1 MERGLLSPAL
11 LNVVVDQDEPDRDE
25 LRTEALDVLLVED
38 NEDHADLAQRAL
50 TRDTDWTIERVD
62 TVEAARRTLD
72 DASFDL
78 VVLDYDLPDGDGLD
92 VLDFLRDARRSD
104 PVVFLTGQGS
114 EDVAMEAMQRGALD
128 YLVKGPGLLDRLQ
141 RRALEALQDWRAI
154 GTVLETGPEQTR
166 QRQTGTQTQGKVD
179 VDRGGLMEELEAIV
193 EGPVTGAIV
202 RTPDGQTVATGLPE
216 GTDAAA
222 IGEILS
228 GLHTDLSRLGR
239 FDGLTPRR
247 WATVVQTSEH
257 LLAVSVAPGPLLI
270 GLLLRPSTGSMIAL
284 RRAQEGARRIWEAA

>member
-1 MERGLLSPAL
+1 
-11 LNVVVDQDEPDRDE
+11 VDADEPDRDQI
-25 LRTEALDVLLVED
+25 RNEALSILVVED
-38 NEDHADLAQRAL
+38 NDDHAELATRAL
-50 TRDTDWTIERVD
+50 TSGTSWSVDRVS
-62 TVEAARRTLD
+62 TVGEAQRSLD
-72 DASFDL
+72 DAGFDL
-78 VVLDYDLPDGDGLD
+78 VVLDYELPDGDGLQL
-92 VLDFLRDARRSD
+92 LDFLRDARRSD
-104 PVVFLTGQGS
+104 PVIFLTGQGS

-128 YLVKGPGLLDRLQ
+128 YLVKGPGLIDRLQ
-141 RRALEALQDWRAI
+141 RRAVQALQDWRAI
-154 GTVLETGPEQTR
+154 GTVLEEGPTPAEEADQPR
-166 QRQTGTQTQGKVD
+166 PPAEGEVD
-179 VDRGGLMEELEAIV
+179 HGGLREELDAIV

-202 RTPDGQTVATGLPE
+202 RTPDGGTVATTLPE
-216 GTDAAA
+216 GGNEAE

-228 GLHTDLSRLGR
+228 NVHADLSRLGR

>member
-1 MERGLLSPAL
+1 
-11 LNVVVDQDEPDRDE
+11 VDEDEPDRDE
-25 LRTEALDVLLVED
+25 LRTESLEILLVED
-38 NEDHADLAQRAL
+38 DDDHADLAERAL
-50 TRDTDWTIERVD
+50 TRDTDWTVERVD
-62 TVEAARRTLD
+62 TVESARRRLD
-72 DASFDL
+72 DGSFDL

-92 VLDFLRDARRSD
+92 ILDFLRDARRSD

-154 GTVLETGPEQTR
+154 GTVLETGPTPS
-166 QRQTGTQTQGKVD
+166 QRSPSEGTGTRDVE
-179 VDRGGLMEELEAIV
+179 VDRGGLLEELEAIV

-202 RTPDGQTVATGLPE
+202 RTPESDTVSTNLPKEATEAELG
-216 GTDAAA
+216 D
-222 IGEILS
+222 ILS
-228 GLHTDLSRLGR
+228 DLHADLSRLGR

-247 WATVVQTSEH
+247 WATVIQTSEH

>member
-1 MERGLLSPAL
+1 MDE
-11 LNVVVDQDEPDRDE
+11 DEPDRDQ
-25 LRTEALDVLLVED
+25 LRDESLEILLVED
-38 NEDHADLAQRAL
+38 NDDHADLARQAL
-50 TRDTDWTIERVD
+50 TRDTGWTVHRVD
-62 TVEAARRTLD
+62 TVEAARRQLD
-72 DASFDL
+72 ETGFDL
-78 VVLDYDLPDGDGLD
+78 VVLDYELPDGDGLD

-141 RRALEALQDWRAI
+141 RRAVEALQDWRAI
-154 GTVLETGPEQTR
+154 GTVLETGPERTR
-166 QRQTGTQTQGKVD
+166 TASGNEPAVGARDVEVD
-179 VDRGGLMEELEAIV
+179 QGGLLEELEAIV

-202 RTPDGQTVATGLPE
+202 RTPEDESVATTMPRDTSE
-216 GTDAAA
+216 AE
-222 IGEILS
+222 IGDILS
-228 GLHTDLSRLGR
+228 DLHADLSRLGR
-239 FDGLTPRR
+239 FEGLTPRR

-257 LLAVSVAPGPLLI
+257 LLAVSVAPGPLII

>member
-1 MERGLLSPAL
+1 MDP
-11 LNVVVDQDEPDRDE
+11 DEPDRDE
-25 LRTEALDVLLVED
+25 LRDEPLEILLVED
-38 NEDHADLAQRAL
+38 DDDHADLAKRAL
-50 TRDTDWTIERVD
+50 TRDTSWTVNRVD
-62 TVEAARRTLD
+62 DVETARRTLD

-154 GTVLETGPEQTR
+154 GTVIEKSPKQATGDQAEARR
-166 QRQTGTQTQGKVD
+166 QEPVD
-179 VDRGGLMEELEAIV
+179 VDQGGLMEELEALV

-202 RTPDGQTVATGLPE
+202 RTPDGDTVATNLPK
-216 GTDAAA
+216 GTTSED
-222 IGEILS
+222 IGDILS
-228 GLHTDLSRLGR
+228 DLHADLSRLGR
-239 FDGLTPRR
+239 FEGLTPRR

-270 GLLLRPSTGSMIAL
+270 ALLLRPSTGSMIAL